1 MNYATIKNCDIA
13 NGPGVRI
20 SLFVSGCTHHCK
32 GCFNEVAWDFDYG
45 EPFTQQTIRTILDM
59 MKPGYIKGLTL
70 LGGEPFEPQNQGPI
84 VELLRQVK
92 KAYPQKSI
100 WAFSGYLYEKITSH
114 TLGDWAVTQK
124 FLSYLDVLVDG
135 PFVEE
140 KKNLA
145 LRFRGSENQRL
156 IDMPATLASGK
167 IVLWEDWQTEGK
179 GLKEW
184 KK

>member
-114 TLGDWAVTQK
+114 TLGDWAVTQE

-179 GLKEW
+179 GLKR
-184 KK
+184 